1 MHSLIQRVQNM
12 SRSAVTAHLEPN
24 DLLARLPGPKGER
37 FVSGF
42 RHGTL
47 EVELY
52 APRGHDPQSPHRR
65 DEVYVVISGEGEFVH
80 GDRRDR
86 FVPGDLLFVA
96 AGVEHRFVRFTD
108 DLAVWVLFYGPDGG
122 EEAA

>member
-1 MHSLIQRVQNM
+1 MASSSTTV
-12 SRSAVTAHLEPN
+12 HLGPGE
-24 DLLARLPGPKGER
+24 LLAKLPGANGER
-37 FVSGF
+37 FVAGF

-52 APRGHDPQSPHRR
+52 APRGHDPQTAHRR
-65 DEVYVVISGEGEFVH
+65 DEVYVVISGRGEFVR
-80 GDRRDR
+80 GTERDR

-96 AGVEHRFVRFTD
+96 AGVEHRFERFTD

-122 EEAA
+122 EEPV